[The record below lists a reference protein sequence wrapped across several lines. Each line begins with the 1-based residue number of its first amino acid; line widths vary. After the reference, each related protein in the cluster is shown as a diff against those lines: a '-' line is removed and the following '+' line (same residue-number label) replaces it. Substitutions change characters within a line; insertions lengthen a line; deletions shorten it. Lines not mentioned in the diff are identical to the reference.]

1 MYLRISTSGEKIR
14 WNRDGRTM
22 GMHARKIGEGLAVVA
37 GLFVFGCSTTLE
49 VPSPQRPRGA
59 CIVTHNRGGNKL
71 RERLSIVGEANADQ
85 WLVLYLDRIGEEF
98 KKPFPLDKGA
108 VTTLDCAQQ
117 TGFMNGADVPIW
129 IPQ

>member
-1 MYLRISTSGEKIR
+1 
-14 WNRDGRTM
+14 M
-22 GMHARKIGEGLAVVA
+22 GKSARMVVEGLAVVA
-37 GLFVFGCSTTLE
+37 SLFVFGCSTALE
-49 VPSPQRPRGA
+49 IPSSQHPRGA

-117 TGFMNGADVPIW
+117 TGFMHGADVPTW
-129 IPQ
+129 TPQ

>member
-1 MYLRISTSGEKIR
+1 
-14 WNRDGRTM
+14 M
-22 GMHARKIGEGLAVVA
+22 GNITRMVVEGLAVVA
-37 GLFVFGCSTTLE
+37 SLFVFGCATVSET
-49 VPSPQRPRGA
+49 PSPQRPRGA
-59 CIVTHNRGGNKL
+59 CIVTYGTNGNKF
-71 RERLSIVGEANADQ
+71 RERLSIVGEANEDQ

-98 KKPFPLDKGA
+98 KKPFPINKGA

>member
-1 MYLRISTSGEKIR
+1 MDCNFGEVLKFLRKEC
-14 WNRDGRTM
+14 TM
-22 GMHARKIGEGLAVVA
+22 GKSTRKVGRGLAVVA
-37 GLFVFGCSTTLE
+37 SLFVFGCSTVLE
-49 VPSPQRPRGA
+49 TPSPQRPRGA
-59 CIVTHNRGGNKL
+59 CIVTHGKGGNKL

-117 TGFMNGADVPIW
+117 TGFMNGAD
-129 IPQ
+129 IPTWTPQ